1 MDKAPTTCLPFF
13 TAQELHA
20 RVSACWL
27 GIFPGVS
34 QTFQTPCARDRDG
47 FSIIPG
53 LPPAED
59 GTATPGQVRSG
70 QARSPSGLLSL
81 PHPPLQLI
89 SKASQLDRLPEA
101 HILPPQSNPFF
112 SFCADNSSHLFPGFP
127 VSTFPLLL
135 PILHAAAR
143 VVPLKQNPGHVALPV
158 SGSLAPCLSTALR
171 RNSA

>member
-70 QARSPSGLLSL
+70 QVRPGVPLDSSLSLTLLSSSSAR
-81 PHPPLQLI
+81 PL
-89 SKASQLDRLPEA
+89 S
-101 HILPPQSNPFF
+101 
-112 SFCADNSSHLFPGFP
+112 
-127 VSTFPLLL
+127 
-135 PILHAAAR
+135 
-143 VVPLKQNPGHVALPV
+143 
-158 SGSLAPCLSTALR
+158 STAFPKPTSYHLNPTHFSPFARTTAVISFLVFLSLHFPSCCPFSMR
-171 RNSA
+171 RPEWSL